1 MFFVVCLLVAC
12 TSTFELS
19 PGPGYGF
26 NVWGHEDDFPF
37 EWDVVT
43 NQEKT
48 LTFATWFRLKQS
60 GSNRI
65 EFEPLAVFYFVLMS

>member
-1 MFFVVCLLVAC
+1 MFFVVSLLIAC
-12 TSTFELS
+12 TSAFELS
-19 PGPGYGF
+19 PGPVYGF
-26 NVWGHEDDFPF
+26 NVAGNEDDFPF

-60 GSNRI
+60 GSNKSNG
-65 EFEPLAVFYFVLMS
+65 A